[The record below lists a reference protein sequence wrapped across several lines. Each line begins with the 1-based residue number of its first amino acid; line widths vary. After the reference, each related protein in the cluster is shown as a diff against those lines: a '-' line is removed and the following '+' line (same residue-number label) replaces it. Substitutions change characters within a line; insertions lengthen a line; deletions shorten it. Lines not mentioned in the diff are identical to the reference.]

1 MKVLIKQAKIISP
14 SSPFNGQTKDILI
27 INGIITAISNT
38 VTEKNAQVIELPGL
52 CVSIG
57 WMDVFAN
64 FADPGY
70 EYKETLE
77 TGAKAAAAG
86 GFTDVMVLPNTNP
99 VVHSKSQVEYIIQKS
114 KALAVNIYPIGSVT
128 KNAEGK
134 DLAEMYDMQHSGA
147 VAFGDGIN
155 SIQSAGILLK
165 ALQYV
170 KSFDGTVIQIPD
182 DKSIGANGLIN
193 EGIISTQL
201 GLPGKPTIAEELLVA
216 RDLKLARYAESKLH
230 FTGVSSAKSL
240 EYIKRSKETGIKV
253 TCSVTPYHLYFTD
266 ADVQGYDTNLKVN
279 PPLRT
284 EADRQGV
291 LKAIADGTVDCIAS
305 HHFPQ
310 NWDSKTCEFEYAKEG
325 MIGLES
331 LFGVLGQLGISNW
344 ESGLER
350 LIMLLSV
357 NPRKIFG
364 LQIPEI
370 KEGVA
375 ACLTLFNAEEEYIF
389 TEQMIQSK
397 SKNSPFI
404 GKKLKGKVIG
414 IINKDKVELN

>member
-1 MKVLIKQAKIISP
+1 MKVLIKQARIISP
-14 SSPFNGQTKDILI
+14 SSPFNGKIKDILVTDGIIASISDAITENADQI
-27 INGIITAISNT
+27 INH
-38 VTEKNAQVIELPGL
+38 KGL
-52 CVSIG
+52 AVSIG
-57 WMDVFAN
+57 WMDIFSN
-64 FADPGY
+64 FADPGH

-99 VVHSKSQVEYIIQKS
+99 VVHNKSGVEYIVQRS
-114 KALAVNIYPIGSVT
+114 KTLAVNIHPIGAVT

-134 DLAEMYDMQHSGA
+134 DLAEMYDMHQSGA
-147 VAFGDGIN
+147 VAFGDGTN
-155 SIQSAGILLK
+155 PIQSAGIVLK

-170 KSFDGTVIQIPD
+170 KSFDGTVIQIPE

-201 GLPGKPTIAEELLVA
+201 GLPGKPTIAEEILIA
-216 RDLKLARYAESKLH
+216 RDIKLAKYAESKLH
-230 FTGVSSAKSL
+230 FTGVSSAKSM
-240 EYIKRSKETGIKV
+240 EYIKRAKESGIHIS
-253 TCSVTPYHLYFTD
+253 CSVTPYHLFFTD
-266 ADVQGYDTNLKVN
+266 TNMQDYDTNLKVN

-284 EADRQGV
+284 ETDRQAL
-291 LKAIADGTVDCIAS
+291 LKAVAEGTVDCIAS

-331 LFGVLGQLGISNW
+331 LFGVMGN
-344 ESGLER
+344 LEFGTAA
-350 LIMLLSV
+350 LVELLSM

-364 LQIPEI
+364 LAIPEI
-370 KEGVA
+370 KEGAA
-375 ACLTLFNAEEEYIF
+375 ACLTLFNAEEEYVF
-389 TEQMIQSK
+389 EEKMIQSK

-414 IINKDKVELN
+414 IINKDKMELN